1 MRIETEVDPAKLE
14 EWMANRLRDM
24 YNWEFNWEVEDP
36 LEDNQT
42 DLVKAIKIV
51 HNEVVGVFGDTL

>member
-1 MRIETEVDPAKLE
+1 
-14 EWMANRLRDM
+14 M